1 MTFIV
6 HDDKSHHHQHRHVLF
21 QLFHSFYLR
30 IKRKSI
36 ICRLYFDLVPMKLNH
51 IETHSTLFYSFNTNT
66 FIISRNVCDTQ
77 CGCHFFF
84 IVIVGVPILCASDLI
99 SFAYH
104 LIIWYLIHRNWKCWL
119 CCCVPYHFRVA
130 LRCDVQQRR
139 KYKNDHSSRLFWN
152 SLQNCQRENKKMWR
166 VFRVKVSIKGNWI
179 IFSKLSALPPV
190 KRDCSKNCREI
201 DIKKKNCTKTTEI
214 WKRFEET

>member
-21 QLFHSFYLR
+21 QLFHSFYLG

-36 ICRLYFDLVPMKLNH
+36 ICRLYFDLVPMKLK
-51 IETHSTLFYSFNTNT
+51 THSTLFYSFNTNT

-84 IVIVGVPILCASDLI
+84 IVVVGVPILCASDLI

-130 LRCDVQQRR
+130 LRCDVQQCR
-139 KYKNDHSSRLFWN
+139 KYKNDHSYSFILEF
-152 SLQNCQRENKKMWR
+152 STELSTGKQEN
-166 VFRVKVSIKGNWI
+166 VTYVSSKSEYKRKLNH
-179 IFSKLSALPPV
+179 IFQ
-190 KRDCSKNCREI
+190 
-201 DIKKKNCTKTTEI
+201 T
-214 WKRFEET
+214 